1 MIKKLEIK
9 NISKS
14 FGITKA
20 LLDVSFSAN
29 AGEVCALV
37 GENGAGKSTLLKI
50 MSGDIHQDSGQILVD
65 GKEMV
70 FKSPGDS
77 IENGFSV
84 IYQERQIVPTLTV
97 AENIFMKD
105 IPIMK
110 SKLIDF
116 RKLYRDTQSI
126 IDVFSL
132 PIRPRDKVGELSNA
146 YKQMVE
152 VMKTYSRNSQ
162 IIAFDEPTASLT
174 DAEIEVLFAVIK
186 KLREQGKIII
196 YVSHRLKEI
205 FGISQSVVVLKD
217 GKFVTQL
224 DTDKTNQSDLIKYMV
239 GRDLGDIFHSLKRN
253 KNIGEVILEVKGVTT
268 KKVKDISFKLHK
280 GEVLGFAGLVGAG
293 RTETVEAIFGC
304 EPIKSGKIL
313 IRGKEVSIKT
323 PQFAISQGCGLC
335 PENRIE
341 YGIFNSR
348 TVKENISVAILD
360 RLARHGF
367 IDFRN
372 ERKIVKKVTDEL
384 SIKTP
389 SLDTNIM
396 QLSGGNKQKVLLAR
410 WLVSNLKILI
420 LDEPTKGIDVGAK
433 VDIYQLIYNLADM
446 GLGIIFISSELP
458 EIMGLS
464 DNIVVMKEGSIT
476 GFLSREE
483 ASEEKVLTYAML
495 KKE

>member
-20 LLDVSFSAN
+20 LQDVSFSAN

-50 MSGDIHQDSGQILVD
+50 MSGDIHQESGQMLVD

-77 IENGFSV
+77 IGNGFSV

-105 IPIMK
+105 IPVMK

-116 RKLYRDTQSI
+116 KKLYKDTQSI
-126 IDVFSL
+126 IDVFGLS
-132 PIRPRDKVGELSNA
+132 IKPRDKVGNLSNA

-152 VMKTYSRNSQ
+152 VMKTYSRNAQ

-174 DAEIEVLFAVIK
+174 DDEIEVLFTVIK

-217 GKFVTQL
+217 GKFVIQI
-224 DTDKTNQSDLIKYMV
+224 DTEKTNQSELIKYMV
-239 GRDLGDIFHSLKRN
+239 GRDLGDIFR
-253 KNIGEVILEVKGVTT
+253 
-268 KKVKDISFKLHK
+268 
-280 GEVLGFAGLVGAG
+280 
-293 RTETVEAIFGC
+293 C

-313 IRGKEVSIKT
+313 IEGKDVSIKT
-323 PQFAISQGCGLC
+323 PQAAISQGCGMC

-360 RLARHGF
+360 RLAKRGF
-367 IDFRN
+367 IDFKI
-372 ERKIVKKVTDEL
+372 ERETVQKVATEL

-389 SLDTNIM
+389 SLNTNIM
-396 QLSGGNKQKVLLAR
+396 H
-410 WLVSNLKILI
+410 
-420 LDEPTKGIDVGAK
+420 
-433 VDIYQLIYNLADM
+433 
-446 GLGIIFISSELP
+446 
-458 EIMGLS
+458 
-464 DNIVVMKEGSIT
+464 
-476 GFLSREE
+476 
-483 ASEEKVLTYAML
+483 
-495 KKE
+495 